1 MNRGRTLGR
10 KAWFPRGG
18 RCCAHRGFA
27 VPKGSSGPRGK
38 QISGSLLNPW
48 CNISLPASA
57 LTARAFS
64 SRGEAVLVG
73 FVSGFGGFC
82 LSAAPGAL
90 SQAVT
95 PAGPFGSVSRPP
107 SCASRLPGLGNT
119 YFLQHC
125 LSARSCEGF
134 GGGSCETCVQ

>member
-1 MNRGRTLGR
+1 M
-10 KAWFPRGG
+10 
-18 RCCAHRGFA
+18 
-27 VPKGSSGPRGK
+27 
-38 QISGSLLNPW
+38 
-48 CNISLPASA
+48 
-57 LTARAFS
+57 
-64 SRGEAVLVG
+64 G

-119 YFLQHC
+119 YFCSIALVLGAVKGLEAVPVRPAC
-125 LSARSCEGF
+125 NNYTECGCCF
-134 GGGSCETCVQ
+134 